1 MCFTP
6 PNYSFFQV
14 VNMPAL
20 VSAGVLVLN
29 WAQSASVEDVNKNK
43 ELIQFMKSE
52 IAKVRHIQYVLSKL
66 LCTN

>member
-1 MCFTP
+1 
-6 PNYSFFQV
+6 
-14 VNMPAL
+14 MPAL